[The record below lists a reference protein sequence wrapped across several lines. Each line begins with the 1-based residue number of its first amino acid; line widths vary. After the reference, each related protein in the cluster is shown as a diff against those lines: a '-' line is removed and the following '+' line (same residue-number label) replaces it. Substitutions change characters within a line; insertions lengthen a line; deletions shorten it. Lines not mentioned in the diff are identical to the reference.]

1 VRIPATKFLSD
12 RVMLQKDIVDN
23 GRSDRWEN
31 VQRIFSRVR
40 VLGLLVCTRR
50 IEAGSTVKVRDKE
63 EE

>member
-1 VRIPATKFLSD
+1 
-12 RVMLQKDIVDN
+12 MLQKDIVDN

>member
-1 VRIPATKFLSD
+1 MRIPATKFLSD